1 MDRTQTTA
9 LLERAKAGS
18 DAALNELFERW
29 AGRLLALVRLR
40 MGPALRARM
49 ESRDILQATLLK
61 AFQHIDRFES
71 SDARSLMA
79 WLARI
84 VENEIRDQADYQH
97 RQRRDVARD
106 VALSQGLD
114 AVAARVRSQVSQV
127 VLDEELRRVERAL
140 ESLEPDHREVIVLR
154 KFEELGFGEIGRR
167 MQRSPDA
174 CRMLLARAMA
184 ALTLKLHE
192 AS

>member
-1 MDRTQTTA
+1 MDRQQTTA
-9 LLERAKAGS
+9 LLERARAGS
-18 DAALNELFERW
+18 EDALNELFERW

-49 ESRDILQATLLK
+49 ESRDILQAALLK
-61 AFQHIDRFES
+61 AFRNIERFES

-79 WLARI
+79 WLGRI
-84 VENEIRDQADYQH
+84 VENEIRDQADHQR
-97 RQRRDVARD
+97 RQRRDAARE
-106 VALSQGLD
+106 VVLSQGLD
-114 AVAARVRSQVSQV
+114 AVEARVRSQVSLV
-127 VLDEELRRVERAL
+127 VLDEELARVERAL
-140 ESLEPDHREVIVLR
+140 EALEPDHREVIVLR

-184 ALTLKLHE
+184 ALTLQLRE
-192 AS
+192 MS